1 LQQDKQKEVKMFP
14 LEQQKV
20 TIIRPSEIGTDVKYE
35 PPLQIGFG
43 INDETVGDANAVMG
57 RTVLPPGAAP
67 DPTHYHSNNNVCWH
81 IISGKINLWYARS
94 DMSHRKDLVLE
105 PGDFVFI
112 PAGTIHVISNALQ
125 DENSE
130 LVFCYIGVGNTDA
143 ADTVWLDEK

>member
-1 LQQDKQKEVKMFP
+1 M
-14 LEQQKV
+14 
-20 TIIRPSEIGTDVKYE
+20 
-35 PPLQIGFG
+35 
-43 INDETVGDANAVMG
+43 
-57 RTVLPPGAAP
+57 
-67 DPTHYHSNNNVCWH
+67 
-81 IISGKINLWYARS
+81 
-94 DMSHRKDLVLE
+94 LE